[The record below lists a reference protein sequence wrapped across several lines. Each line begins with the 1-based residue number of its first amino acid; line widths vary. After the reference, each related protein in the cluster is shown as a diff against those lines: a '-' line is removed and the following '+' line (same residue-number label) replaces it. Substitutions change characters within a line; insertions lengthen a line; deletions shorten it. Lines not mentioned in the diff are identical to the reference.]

1 MPAKTVMLFFRAP
14 GGEAMKIAMI
24 GTGRVGAVLGRRWA
38 RGGHQV
44 VFGSRRPDAD
54 DVKGLVASAGATASA
69 ALPAEAAAD
78 ADVVALA
85 TPGDVAVRAASA
97 LGDLAGKVL
106 IDATNPILP
115 ALAGLSVGTDDSAAE
130 RIARAVPG
138 ARVVK
143 AFNTTGS
150 GNMDDPVYEAGRLAM
165 FLCGD
170 DAEAKGIATGLA
182 EALGFEVVDCGPLE
196 SARWLEPMAMLW
208 VTLAYGLGNGPD
220 FGFAVLRRRSS

>member
-1 MPAKTVMLFFRAP
+1 
-14 GGEAMKIAMI
+14 MKE
-24 GTGRVGAVLGRRWA
+24 
-38 RGGHQV
+38 
-44 VFGSRRPDAD
+44 
-54 DVKGLVASAGATASA
+54 LVAAAGTSASA
-69 ALPAEAAAD
+69 ALPAAAAAL
-78 ADVVALA
+78 ADVVVLA
-85 TPGDVAVRAASA
+85 TPGDTAVAVASA
-97 LGDLAGKVL
+97 LGDLDGRVL

-150 GNMDDPVYEAGRLAM
+150 GNMEDPVYGDGRLAM
-165 FLCGD
+165 FVCGD
-170 DAEAKGIATGLA
+170 DADAKGVTRELA
-182 EALGFEVVDCGPLE
+182 EQLGFEAVDCGPLK

-220 FGFAVLRRRSS
+220 FGFAVLRRRAS